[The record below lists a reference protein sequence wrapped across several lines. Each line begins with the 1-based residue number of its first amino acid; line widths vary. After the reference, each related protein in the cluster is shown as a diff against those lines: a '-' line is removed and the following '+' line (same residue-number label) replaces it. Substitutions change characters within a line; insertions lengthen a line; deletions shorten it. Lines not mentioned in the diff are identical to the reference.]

1 MINVKIMYFA
11 IKISFIEKMTPSLSL
26 GRLRKL
32 IRIYNLGL
40 NSNNIVIFLMMDTNL
55 HFKLELEGEVNFQ
68 K

>member
-26 GRLRKL
+26 GTLRKL